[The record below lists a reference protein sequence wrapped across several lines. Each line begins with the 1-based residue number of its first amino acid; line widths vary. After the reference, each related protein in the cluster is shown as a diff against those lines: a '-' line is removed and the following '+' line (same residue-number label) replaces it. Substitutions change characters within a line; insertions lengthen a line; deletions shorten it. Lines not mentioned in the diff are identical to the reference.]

1 MTTTAAPARTLETR
15 QSWVVA
21 TVALCILGLSYGAP
35 LATVVALEPIAKS
48 LGTDRSTPAL
58 AVAMTYIGAGGGGIF
73 MGWLSQRIGVRA
85 IVMVCGT
92 MMGAGMAFASS
103 GGIWR
108 LCLGNLLLVG
118 LLGASG
124 MFAPLMTYVSMW
136 FDKRR
141 GSAVAL
147 ISSGQYIAGAVWP
160 GVFELGIQRYGWRQT
175 MFGFGCLVACLIVL
189 LAAIFLRRPPEAPP
203 FGSVHAGPRA
213 SLRRLDLPPNVICAL
228 LGIAVFSCCVTMSI
242 PMAHMVAF
250 CTDIGLGP
258 TTGAAML
265 SVLLGTAFFA
275 RQFWGWLADRIGGL
289 QMIFWASAGQAT
301 ATAGFLLTQNE
312 VGLYTVSAAF
322 GLGLS
327 GLVPGYVLAVREL
340 FPASE
345 AGWRIP
351 VVLFPGSLGMAAGG
365 WLAGV
370 MYDHFAYYEPA
381 FATGV
386 LFNLLNLVVISSL
399 VLRGRSLRMAAT
411 VGG

>member
-1 MTTTAAPARTLETR
+1 MTASLAPTRSVETR
-15 QSWVVA
+15 ESWVVA

-35 LATVVALEPIAKS
+35 LATVVALEPIATT
-48 LGTDRSTPAL
+48 LGTDRSAPAL

-85 IVMVCGT
+85 IVISGGT
-92 MMGAGMAFASS
+92 MIGVGMAFASS

-108 LCLGNLLLVG
+108 LALGNLLLVG

-124 MFAPLMTYVSMW
+124 MFAPLMAYVSMW
-136 FDKRR
+136 FDRRR

-160 GVFELGIQRYGWRQT
+160 SLFELSIQRYGWRHT
-175 MFGFGCLVACLIVL
+175 MFGFGCVVTLLIVP
-189 LAAIFLRRPPEAPP
+189 LAAIFLRRPPAALPLGTAHP
-203 FGSVHAGPRA
+203 GPRR
-213 SLRRLDLPPNVICAL
+213 SLPSLGLPPNVICAL
-228 LGIAVFSCCVTMSI
+228 LGLAAFCCCVTMSI
-242 PMAHMVAF
+242 PMAHMVAY

-258 TTGAAML
+258 VNGAAML

-289 QMIFWASAGQAT
+289 QTVLWASAGQAV
-301 ATAGFLLTQNE
+301 AMSGFLLTQNE
-312 VGLYTVSAAF
+312 IGLYTVSAAF
-322 GLGLS
+322 GLGFA
-327 GLVPGYVLAVREL
+327 GLIPGYVLTVREM

-370 MYDHFAYYEPA
+370 IYDHFAYYEPA
-381 FATGV
+381 FAAGV
-386 LFNLLNLVVISSL
+386 LFNLFNLAVIGPM
-399 VLRGRSLRMAAT
+399 VLRGRSLRLLPAA
-411 VGG
+411 G